1 MNTYNKKEYDYIIL
15 GAGSAGCVLANRL
28 SEDPNNSVL
37 ILEAGPM
44 DVNIL
49 RPIESLL
56 IHMPAG
62 VYHAYKNPQIN
73 WNYKTVVEP
82 NCHNRELELP
92 RGKII
97 GGSSSI
103 NSMVYMRGHPLDYDN
118 WSTKYGLKE
127 WSFDK
132 CLPYFKRCES
142 SDRGESEWRG
152 GSGPLGVTKGRLQN
166 PLFDALIEAGDQS
179 GQGTSEDLNGF
190 KPEGISRLDSTTKN
204 GMRCSAATAH
214 LRPAL
219 KRPNVT
225 LITEAFTRKILHKNG
240 KAFGVE
246 FDNNGEV
253 QEVYSSNSVI
263 VSCGAIKSPQILM
276 LSGIGPADHLR
287 SMDIEARENLSG
299 VGKNLQDHLLVATGF
314 ECTKNVTIHKI
325 TQPHQKLFAGLKWL
339 LTRKG
344 IVASNIWEMGGQIFG
359 NHNVKY
365 PNLQYHFAPAF
376 NKYEGR
382 KIILSQGFLLQC
394 DQLRPKSKGSVQ
406 LKSNNP
412 YETPNS
418 FFNYLSHPHDLKEL
432 REAFK
437 KMIELISQPAFDE
450 FRGKRIKPS
459 PDVKSNSEIDN
470 WIRETAITDYHP
482 SGTCKMGN
490 EPDSVVDEKLKVHGF
505 ENLYVVDASIMPEV
519 VSGNLNAPTQMIAE
533 KASDF
538 ILGKKPLKPINAK
551 FHFQNV

>member
-1 MNTYNKKEYDYIIL
+1 MNTNKKEYDYIIL

-28 SEDPNNSVL
+28 SEDPNNTVL

-152 GSGPLGVTKGRLQN
+152 ASGPLGVTKGRLQN

-246 FDNNGEV
+246 YDNNG
-253 QEVYSSNSVI
+253 
-263 VSCGAIKSPQILM
+263 
-276 LSGIGPADHLR
+276 
-287 SMDIEARENLSG
+287 
-299 VGKNLQDHLLVATGF
+299 
-314 ECTKNVTIHKI
+314 
-325 TQPHQKLFAGLKWL
+325 
-339 LTRKG
+339 
-344 IVASNIWEMGGQIFG
+344 
-359 NHNVKY
+359 
-365 PNLQYHFAPAF
+365 
-376 NKYEGR
+376 
-382 KIILSQGFLLQC
+382 
-394 DQLRPKSKGSVQ
+394 
-406 LKSNNP
+406 
-412 YETPNS
+412 
-418 FFNYLSHPHDLKEL
+418 
-432 REAFK
+432 
-437 KMIELISQPAFDE
+437 
-450 FRGKRIKPS
+450 
-459 PDVKSNSEIDN
+459 
-470 WIRETAITDYHP
+470 
-482 SGTCKMGN
+482 
-490 EPDSVVDEKLKVHGF
+490 
-505 ENLYVVDASIMPEV
+505 
-519 VSGNLNAPTQMIAE
+519 
-533 KASDF
+533 
-538 ILGKKPLKPINAK
+538 
-551 FHFQNV
+551 

>member
-1 MNTYNKKEYDYIIL
+1 
-15 GAGSAGCVLANRL
+15 
-28 SEDPNNSVL
+28 
-37 ILEAGPM
+37 
-44 DVNIL
+44 
-49 RPIESLL
+49 
-56 IHMPAG
+56 
-62 VYHAYKNPQIN
+62 
-73 WNYKTVVEP
+73 
-82 NCHNRELELP
+82 
-92 RGKII
+92 
-97 GGSSSI
+97 
-103 NSMVYMRGHPLDYDN
+103 
-118 WSTKYGLKE
+118 
-127 WSFDK
+127 
-132 CLPYFKRCES
+132 
-142 SDRGESEWRG
+142 
-152 GSGPLGVTKGRLQN
+152 
-166 PLFDALIEAGDQS
+166 
-179 GQGTSEDLNGF
+179 
-190 KPEGISRLDSTTKN
+190 
-204 GMRCSAATAH
+204 MRCSAAGTSQTSF
-214 LRPAL
+214 

-225 LITEAFTRKILHKNG
+225 LITETFTRKILHKNG

-287 SMDIEARENLSG
+287 SMDIEAKNLSG

-314 ECTKNVTIHKI
+314 ECTKNVTIRQI
-325 TQPHQKLFAGLKWL
+325 TNLTKTFAGLKWL

-376 NKYEGR
+376 NKYEGE
-382 KIILSQGFLLQC
+382 KLSFLKAFFNC
-394 DQLRPKSKGSVQ
+394 DQLRPESKGSVQ

-450 FRGKRIKPS
+450 FRGKKIKP

-470 WIRETAITDYHP
+470 WIRETAATDYHP
-482 SGTCKMGN
+482 SGRVKWVMSLTR
-490 EPDSVVDEKLKVHGF
+490 
-505 ENLYVVDASIMPEV
+505 
-519 VSGNLNAPTQMIAE
+519 
-533 KASDF
+533 
-538 ILGKKPLKPINAK
+538 
-551 FHFQNV
+551 